1 MAAHLAMHERAFLKV
16 KYFFRWYV
24 RCFSLCR
31 RERSMKH
38 GSFLN
43 RPSTRDLSSVN
54 ISKSRSAER
63 ANGADAA
70 ALMQLHIVTGTGN
83 MRGLAFP

>member
-1 MAAHLAMHERAFLKV
+1 
-16 KYFFRWYV
+16 
-24 RCFSLCR
+24 
-31 RERSMKH
+31 MKH